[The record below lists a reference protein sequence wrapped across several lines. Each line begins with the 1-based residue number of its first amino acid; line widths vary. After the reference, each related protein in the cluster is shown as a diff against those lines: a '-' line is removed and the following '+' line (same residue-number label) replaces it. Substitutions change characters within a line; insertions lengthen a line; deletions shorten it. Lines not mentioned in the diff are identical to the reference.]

1 MQTEETLITGATGKT
16 GAPIVRMLTER
27 GVPVRALVHRR
38 DDRADRLE
46 ALGAR
51 VIVGDFL
58 DLSSIRGAVK
68 GVKSLYFCYP
78 PIEGLLEATSHMA
91 VAARDEGVETLIN
104 MSQIT
109 AREGAPSPISRA
121 HWVSEQV
128 LDWADVGAVHIQ
140 PTFFAEDLY
149 LFTGGSVGRE
159 GIMRLPFGH
168 GKHAP
173 VSADDI
179 ARVVVGILG
188 DPASHRGG
196 RYVVTGR
203 HTMTLSAIAEE
214 VGRGLGKPVTYI
226 DVPIPAWRDALE
238 RHAGFPTY
246 LATHLAAAAQDH
258 RDGVLSAENDVVE
271 RIGGQPPES
280 VEAFARA
287 HAAQF

>member
-1 MQTEETLITGATGKT
+1 MQTEETLVTGATGKT
-16 GAPIVRMLTER
+16 GAPVVRMLIER
-27 GVPVRALVHRR
+27 GIPVRAMVHRR

-51 VIVGDFL
+51 VVVGDFL
-58 DLSSIRGAVK
+58 DLASLRGAVK
-68 GVKSLYFCYP
+68 GITRLYFCYP
-78 PIEGLLEATSHMA
+78 PIEGLLEATSLMA
-91 VAARDEGVETLIN
+91 VAARDAGVETLIN
-104 MSQIT
+104 MSQVT
-109 AREGAPSPISRA
+109 AREGAPSPLSRA

-140 PTFFAEDLY
+140 PTFFAQDLY

-159 GIMRLPFGH
+159 GTMRLPFGN

-179 ARVVVGILG
+179 ARVVVGILA
-188 DPASHRGG
+188 DPASHRGR

-203 HTMTLSAIAEE
+203 HTMTLTAIAEE
-214 VGRGLGKPVTYI
+214 VGRGLDKSVTYI
-226 DVPIPAWRDALE
+226 DVPIPAWRDALD
-238 RHAGFPTY
+238 RHVGFPKY
-246 LATHLAAAAQDH
+246 LTTHLAAVAQDH

-287 HAAQF
+287 HAAMF